1 MTRFGRAALSPVA
14 GLGRAALSPADRLTW
29 AVHSLLVAVLV
40 WRHEPWRDELQ
51 AWSIAMAT
59 DTPWGLFPNTRLEGR
74 PPGWQ
79 LLLWPFAQITTS
91 VRVLQLVAFIVGLV
105 AAWWWLR
112 LASLA
117 WWLKALVMF
126 GFLFTGGY
134 FVHARDYVLSF
145 MLLVLSVTVYRRHSA
160 GWRLAV
166 MLCLLAFA
174 NAFSLAMAAA
184 FVAAAWLG
192 DAAVAW
198 RGGDAASRRRLEWF
212 GSAAL
217 CVAWCAWAAHL
228 TYPTEENQF
237 QVGKYKGFG
246 QALTKSFIPLNYE
259 WAWLARI
266 DDWFAALLLLG
277 VLAYA
282 WSRSLVAFGFAVL
295 SFAMLLYNL
304 TYGYGD
310 YWWHFGNAMLVTM
323 TVVCF
328 AARDDGMSGG
338 QAATG
343 GQPAARGRAVLG
355 GLARVGTVALVIIAA
370 LDFAANR
377 YGAGPEVYSSRPY
390 SMTQIAAQQI
400 EAVCDGCTVIV
411 DWDAVGAGVSAHLDG
426 RELYYLN
433 RREFGTFAK
442 FSNKNTPPTWDDAI
456 AAMQRFDKPIFVHS
470 GAYFSGSPPCC
481 LNLMHV
487 NGDGRHDTN
496 LVWQLE
502 ADPVVP
508 ED

>member
-29 AVHSLLVAVLV
+29 AVHSLLVAVLL

-59 DTPWGLFPNTRLEGR
+59 DTPWQLFPNTRLEGR

-145 MLLVLSVTVYRRHSA
+145 MLLVLSVAVYRRHGT

-198 RGGDAASRRRLEWF
+198 RGGAAASRRRLEWF

-217 CVAWCAWAAHL
+217 CVAWCAWAAYL

-328 AARDDGMSGG
+328 AARDDGMSVG
-338 QAATG
+338 QAAMG

-377 YGAGPEVYSSRPY
+377 YGAGPEVYSNKQY

-481 LNLMHV
+481 LMLMHV
-487 NGDGRHDTN
+487 NGEGRHDTN

>member
-1 MTRFGRAALSPVA
+1 MGRWR
-14 GLGRAALSPADRLTW
+14 GALSPADRLTW
-29 AVHSLLVAVLV
+29 AVHSILVAVLL

-51 AWSIAMAT
+51 AWSIAMAS
-59 DTPWGLFPNTRLEGR
+59 DTPWQLFPNTRLEGR

-79 LLLWPFAQITTS
+79 MLLWPFAQISTS
-91 VRVLQLVAFIVGLV
+91 VRVLQLVAFVVGLV

-112 LASLA
+112 LATLS

-126 GFLFTGGY
+126 GFLMTGGY

-145 MLLVLSVTVYRRHSA
+145 MLLVLSVAVYRRHGA
-160 GWRLAV
+160 GWRLAA
-166 MLCLLAFA
+166 MMCLLAFA

-192 DAAVAW
+192 DVRAALIGNSATT
-198 RGGDAASRRRLEWF
+198 RRRLEWL
-212 GSAAL
+212 GSAVL
-217 CVAWCAWAAHL
+217 CVMWFAWAAYL
-228 TYPTEENQF
+228 TYPTDENQF
-237 QVGKYKGFG
+237 QVGKYRGFG
-246 QALTKSFIPLNYE
+246 RSLTQSFIPLNYD
-259 WAWLARI
+259 WAWLSRI
-266 DDWFAALLLLG
+266 DDWLAGLLLLG
-277 VLAYA
+277 VLVFA
-282 WSRSLVAFGFAVL
+282 WSRSRVAFGFAAL

-310 YWWHFGNAMLVTM
+310 YWWHFGNATLVSL
-323 TVVCF
+323 TVACF
-328 AARDDGMSGG
+328 VSREGTRVGGVAR
-338 QAATG
+338 
-343 GQPAARGRAVLG
+343 VG
-355 GLARVGTVALVIIAA
+355 GLARVGTAARIGTAALVVIAA
-370 LDFAANR
+370 LNFAANR
-377 YGAGPEVYSSRPY
+377 YGAGPEVYADRPY
-390 SMTQIAAQQI
+390 SMTKVAAEQIA
-400 EAVCDGCTVIV
+400 AVCDGCTVIV
-411 DWDAVGAGVSAHLDG
+411 DWDAVGAGVSAHLNG
-426 RELYYLN
+426 REIYYLN

-481 LNLMHV
+481 LLLMHV
-487 NGDGRHDTN
+487 NGDGYHDTN

>member
-1 MTRFGRAALSPVA
+1 MTRLGRGALSPA
-14 GLGRAALSPADRLTW
+14 ALRWRGALSPADRLTW
-29 AVHSLLVAVLV
+29 AVHAVVVAALG

-59 DTPWGLFPNTRLEGR
+59 DAPWGLFPNTRLEGR

-79 LLLWPFAQITTS
+79 LVLWPFAQLTTS
-91 VRVLQLVAFIVGLV
+91 VRMLQLVAFVVGLI

-112 LASLA
+112 LTALA

-145 MLLVLSVTVYRRHSA
+145 MLLVLSVAVYRRHGV

-184 FVAAAWLG
+184 FAAAAWVG
-192 DAAVAW
+192 DAAAAW
-198 RGGDAASRRRLEWF
+198 RGGAAAAWRGGATWRRLEWF

-217 CVAWCAWAAHL
+217 CVVWFAWAAYL
-228 TYPTEENQF
+228 TYPTADNQF

-246 QALTKSFIPLNYE
+246 NALTRSFLPLNYE
-259 WAWLARI
+259 WSWLTRI
-266 DDWFAALLLLG
+266 DDWLAALLLLG
-277 VLAYA
+277 VLVYA
-282 WSRSLVAFGFAVL
+282 WSRSMVAFGFAVL

-310 YWWHFGNAMLVTM
+310 YWWHFGNATLVTM
-323 TVVCF
+323 TVTCF
-328 AARDDGMSGG
+328 AARGHGAAGG
-338 QAATG
+338 STV
-343 GQPAARGRAVLG
+343 ARRLS
-355 GLARVGTVALVIIAA
+355 LVGTGALVIIAA
-370 LDFAANR
+370 LDIAANR
-377 YGAGPEVYSSRPY
+377 YGAGPEVYADRPY
-390 SMTQIAAQQI
+390 SMTQTAAEQI

-411 DWDAVGAGVSAHLDG
+411 DWDAVGAGVSAHLGG

-442 FSNKNTPPTWDDAI
+442 FSNKNTAPTWDDAI
-456 AAMQRFDKPIFVHS
+456 AAMQRFEKPIFVHS

-481 LNLMHV
+481 LLLMHV

-502 ADPVVP
+502 SDPVVP
-508 ED
+508 QD

>member
-1 MTRFGRAALSPVA
+1 VTRFGRGA
-14 GLGRAALSPADRLTW
+14 GLGRVELSPAAELGRGSLSPADRLTW

-91 VRVLQLVAFIVGLV
+91 VRVLQLVAFIVGVV

-145 MLLVLSVTVYRRHSA
+145 MLLVLSVAVYRRHGV
-160 GWRLAV
+160 GWLLAV

-192 DAAVAW
+192 DAAAAW
-198 RGGDAASRRRLEWF
+198 RGDAPGLLQRDATGDATWRRIEWF

-217 CVAWCAWAAHL
+217 CVAWFAWAAYI
-228 TYPTEENQF
+228 TYPTDDNQF

-266 DDWFAALLLLG
+266 DDWLAALLLLG

-343 GQPAARGRAVLG
+343 GHRAARAVVA

-370 LDFAANR
+370 L
-377 YGAGPEVYSSRPY
+377 
-390 SMTQIAAQQI
+390 

-470 GAYFSGSPPCC
+470 GAYFSDPPSCC
-481 LNLMHV
+481 LMLMQV
-487 NGDGRHDTN
+487 NFDGRHDTN

-502 ADPVVP
+502 SDPVVP